1 MTPAPLA
8 AALEVALNRYLR
20 LEPEAEAALASLAGK
35 RIAVQLTP
43 LGWHLLLE
51 MLPGGSVRV
60 GVDEPDPPADVTL
73 TGSPVELLARGAE
86 MARGEPFSAKG
97 LQVRGDAETLR
108 RFAAALNLV
117 GADVEEWLAP
127 WLGDVLAH
135 RAAGFMRS
143 ALQWGRQTFSTLAL
157 NTTEFLQEESGDLPR
172 RVDVEAWQ
180 DEVDLLRDAVDRFE
194 ARLQRLE
201 RSLLP

>member
-1 MTPAPLA
+1 
-8 AALEVALNRYLR
+8 
-20 LEPEAEAALASLAGK
+20 
-35 RIAVQLTP
+35 
-43 LGWHLLLE
+43 
-51 MLPGGSVRV
+51 
-60 GVDEPDPPADVTL
+60 
-73 TGSPVELLARGAE
+73 
-86 MARGEPFSAKG
+86 
-97 LQVRGDAETLR
+97 
-108 RFAAALNLV
+108 
-117 GADVEEWLAP
+117 VEEWLAP

-172 RVDVEAWQ
+172 RVDVVAWQ
-180 DEVDLLRDAVDRFE
+180 DQVDLLRDAVDRFE

>member
-60 GVDEPDPPADVTL
+60 G
-73 TGSPVELLARGAE
+73 VELLARGAE

>member
-20 LEPEAEAALASLAGK
+20 LEPEAELAMAQLAGK

-43 LGWHLLLE
+43 LGWQLLIEL
-51 MLPGGSVRV
+51 LDSGVRI
-60 GVDEPDPPADVTL
+60 GVYETEPAPDVTL
-73 TGSPVELLARGAE
+73 VGSPVELLARGAE

-143 ALQWGRQTFSTLAL
+143 VFQWGRQTLNTLAL
-157 NTTEFLQEESGDLPR
+157 NTTEYLQEETGDLPR
-172 RVDVEAWQ
+172 RVDVEEWQ
-180 DEVDLLRDAVDRFE
+180 DGVDLLRDAVDRFE

-201 RSLLP
+201 RGRLT

>member
-20 LEPEAEAALASLAGK
+20 LEPEAELAMAQLAGK

-43 LGWHLLLE
+43 LGWQLLIEL
-51 MLPGGSVRV
+51 LDSGVRI
-60 GVDEPDPPADVTL
+60 GVDEAEPSPDVTL
-73 TGSPVELLARGAE
+73 VGSPVELLARGAE

-143 ALQWGRQTFSTLAL
+143 AFQWGRQTFNTLAL
-157 NTTEFLQEESGDLPR
+157 NTTEYLQEETGDLPR
-172 RVDVEAWQ
+172 RVDVEEWQ
-180 DEVDLLRDAVDRFE
+180 DGVDLLRDAVDRFE

-201 RSLLP
+201 RGRLT

>member
-20 LEPEAEAALASLAGK
+20 LEPEAEAAVAQLAGK

-43 LGWHLLLE
+43 LGWHLLIE
-51 MLPGGSVRV
+51 MLGSGVRI
-60 GVDEPDPPADVTL
+60 GVDETEPAPDVTL
-73 TGSPVELLARGAE
+73 VGSPVELLARGAE

-135 RAAGFMRS
+135 RAAGLMRS
-143 ALQWGRQTFSTLAL
+143 AFRWGRQTFNTLAL
-157 NTTEFLQEESGDLPR
+157 NTTEYLQEETGDLPR
-172 RVDVEAWQ
+172 RVDVEEWQ
-180 DEVDLLRDAVDRFE
+180 DGVDLLRDAVDRFE

-201 RSLLP
+201 RSSLP

>member
-1 MTPAPLA
+1 VTPAPLA

-20 LEPEAEAALASLAGK
+20 LEPEAEAAMAQLAGK

-43 LGWHLLLE
+43 LGWHLLFEL
-51 MLPGGSVRV
+51 LDHGGVRV
-60 GVDEPDPPADVTL
+60 GVDEPEPAPDVTL
-73 TGSPVELLARGAE
+73 IGSPVELLARGAE

-117 GADVEEWLAP
+117 GADIEEWLAP
-127 WLGDVLAH
+127 WLGDVMAH
-135 RAAGFMRS
+135 RAAGFMR
-143 ALQWGRQTFSTLAL
+143 AAFQWGRQTFNTLAL
-157 NTTEFLQEESGDLPR
+157 NTSEYLQEETGDLPR
-172 RVDVEAWQ
+172 RVDVEEWQ

-194 ARLQRLE
+194 ARLQRIE
-201 RSLLP
+201 RSAP